1 MIIGFVGTPGSGKT
15 YEAVYKILENLK
27 RGRIVYTN
35 IRGLEDAKCRETIK
49 LYCGL
54 TDYGITKLL
63 KHLDDEEIVNFWL
76 HIEPGSLVVVD
87 EAQNFFNSREWQ
99 SQKNNEFARW
109 ASTHRHHG
117 YDLVLITQAIE
128 RIDSA
133 VRSLLEWCYV
143 YRKINFFGSAV
154 QNQYL
159 CYSYNG
165 EDTSGQPLKKE
176 RRHYN
181 KFIFLCYKSY
191 VAADVK
197 ELNIM
202 QHVNI
207 LKHPVFYALPVVF
220 GVFIYMLFFKSS
232 IATGDPFGS
241 KAVVDNFNKAQ
252 KQITSTA
259 NDPTVKSLVQ
269 GEHKPVLKKETV
281 NGVLTF
287 TYK

>member
-27 RGRIVYTN
+27 KGRIVYTN
-35 IRGLEDAKCRETIK
+35 IRGLEDDKCRETIK
-49 LYCGL
+49 LFCNL
-54 TDYGITKLL
+54 TDYSLTLLL
-63 KHLDDEEIVNFWL
+63 KFLPDEDIQQFWL
-76 HIEPGSLVVVD
+76 HIPPGCLVVVD
-87 EAQNFFNSREWQ
+87 EAQNFFNSRAWQ
-99 SQKNNEFARW
+99 SQNNNDFARW

-117 YDLVLITQAIE
+117 YDLVLITQSIE

-143 YRKINFFGSAV
+143 YRKVNFFGGAIT
-154 QNQYL
+154 NKYL

-176 RRHYN
+176 TRNYN

-241 KAVVDNFNKAQ
+241 KKVVAEYEKSKQ
-252 KQITSTA
+252 KSSISSSMIPGKEKETKTS
-259 NDPTVKSLVQ
+259 S
-269 GEHKPVLKKETV
+269 LKKEMV
-281 NGVLTF
+281 NGILTYS
-287 TYK
+287 YK

>member
-15 YEAVYKILENLK
+15 YEAVLKILENLK

-35 IRGLEDAKCRETIK
+35 IRGLEDDKCREAIK
-49 LYCGL
+49 LYCNL
-54 TDYGITKLL
+54 TDFSLTKLL
-63 KHLDDEEIVNFWL
+63 KHLEDEEVPSFWM
-76 HIEPGSLVVVD
+76 HIDPGCLVVID

-99 SQKNNEFARW
+99 TQKNNEFARW

-143 YRKINFFGSAV
+143 YRKVNFFGGLIT
-154 QNQYL
+154 NQYL

-165 EDTSGQPLKKE
+165 EDTSGPPLKKE
-176 RRHYN
+176 KRNYN
-181 KFIFLCYKSY
+181 KFIFICYKSY
-191 VAADVK
+191 VASDIK
-197 ELNIM
+197 EQNIM

-207 LKHPVFYALPVVF
+207 LKHPVFYALPLVF
-220 GVFIYMLFFKSS
+220 AFFVYMLFFKSS
-232 IATGDPFGS
+232 IATSDPFGS
-241 KAVVDNFNKAQ
+241 KAVLENFTKSQKGIASTEKKDPESNK
-252 KQITSTA
+252 KLT
-259 NDPTVKSLVQ
+259 
-269 GEHKPVLKKETV
+269 LKAEKL
-281 NGVLTF
+281 NGVTVY